1 VLAAASTCL
10 GFGVRRGERRY
21 NMKTLGFAIADL
33 ASIMSDADGEHG
45 NCSRARRRQ
54 RAATSRAYW

>member
-1 VLAAASTCL
+1 VLVPITYF
-10 GFGVRRGERRY
+10 GFGVRGGERRC
-21 NMKTLGFAIADL
+21 NITTLGFAIADL

-54 RAATSRAYW
+54 RAATARARW